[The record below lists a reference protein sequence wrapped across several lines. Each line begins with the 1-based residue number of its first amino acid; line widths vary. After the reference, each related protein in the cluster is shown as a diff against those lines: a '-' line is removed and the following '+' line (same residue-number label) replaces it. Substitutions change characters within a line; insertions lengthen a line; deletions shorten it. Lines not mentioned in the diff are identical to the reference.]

1 MLIDGN
7 GDPISADPWHLLPLP
22 TEEKPASTTKVPG
35 AGATPASAA
44 SVKASHLTEH
54 TVLPL
59 AVWKDWDV
67 AERKTFLKLRHPGL
81 LIPGELTR
89 EEFLEELGDASV
101 IKRFGLLAV
110 RIPGFADGR
119 AFSLIRRI
127 REQDKYAGELRVMGE
142 YLTDQLYFL
151 RRCGAD
157 SYVLGEKD
165 NLTDIKRLLSP
176 FSNNYQNL
184 PSS

>member
-7 GDPISADPWHLLPLP
+7 GEPISADPWNLLPLP
-22 TEEKPASTTKVPG
+22 AEENRDGPNTVAAP
-35 AGATPASAA
+35 A
-44 SVKASHLTEH
+44 SVKASNLAEH

-59 AVWKDWDV
+59 AVWKDWDA
-67 AERKTFLKLRHPGL
+67 AERETFLKLRHPGL

-89 EEFLEELGDASV
+89 EEFLEDLKDASA

-119 AFSLIRRI
+119 VFSLLRRI